1 MCPAVGAGKI
11 RVGPS
16 GKSAKRCQWQR
27 KRAGFE
33 EVLRLADTTVT
44 GNRLA
49 RRWATAGPY
58 ERVARGAMGGR
69 PQGSPLRRITRGCGT
84 AGRCRHRPLRMTRK
98 FLQGRAGGQGRPPLR
113 KRYKGCNGRATARV
127 APTEGYKKC
136 LHAGGQ
142 RRPPLRK
149 RYRGCNGRATARVA
163 PTEGCE
169 ECVGWVSA
177 PTEVF

>member
-16 GKSAKRCQWQR
+16 GKSAKHCQWQR

-33 EVLRLADTTVT
+33 EVPRLADTTVT

-98 FLQGRAGGQGRPPLR
+98 FVQARADRVVRAYGSVTRGAMGGRPQGSPLR
-113 KRYKGCNGRATARV
+113 RVTRGCGTAGRW
-127 APTEGYKKC
+127 
-136 LHAGGQ
+136 GQ
-142 RRPPLRK
+142 RSLRDHFGFIYIGKFIFPGQK
-149 RYRGCNGRATARVA
+149 RNIY
-163 PTEGCE
+163 EYII
-169 ECVGWVSA
+169 
-177 PTEVF
+177 

>member
-33 EVLRLADTTVT
+33 EVPRLADTTVT

-58 ERVARGAMGGR
+58 GRVARGAMGGR
-69 PQGSPLRRITRGCGT
+69 PQGSPLRRVTRGRGT

-98 FLQGRAGGQGRPPLR
+98 FVQARAGRPGGRPLR

-127 APTEGYKKC
+127 APTEDYKRVRYGGPMGAAFSTGSFWFY
-136 LHAGGQ
+136 LH
-142 RRPPLRK
+142 RK
-149 RYRGCNGRATARVA
+149 IYISGAK
-163 PTEGCE
+163 E
-169 ECVGWVSA
+169 EYL
-177 PTEVF
+177 